1 MTLVRQT
8 LGKRGEL
15 AVLARLQRQG
25 WPIIARNWRHGTY
38 GEIDLVAMDV
48 EEIVFIEVRTRRG
61 PMAAAIDAALES
73 LTISKRERLLM
84 LAQAYLAEREMT
96 DNTVWRVDIAAV
108 AVVTSNDVKIELIR
122 DALAW

>member
-15 AVLARLQRQG
+15 ATLAHIQRQG

-38 GEIDLVAMDV
+38 GEIDLIAQDV
-48 EEIVFIEVRTRRG
+48 DEIVFIEVRTRRG
-61 PMAAAIDAALES
+61 PMPAAIDAALES
-73 LTISKRERLLM
+73 LTYSKRERLLM

-96 DNTVWRVDIAAV
+96 GKVQWRVDIAAV
-108 AVVTSNDVKIELIR
+108 AVTDTDVTIELIR